1 MGGDVASDHRV
12 ADMTEQGSSM
22 TEPVAAKE
30 LTPEQ
35 ALNVLIQAAY
45 QFKGTRQD
53 HVLID
58 QAAQLLAAH
67 LQPANGQSPKRRA
80 TPKP

>member
-12 ADMTEQGSSM
+12 ADMTD
-22 TEPVAAKE
+22 TAKE
-30 LTPEQ
+30 MTPEQ
-35 ALNVLIQAAY
+35 ALNVLLQAAY

-67 LQPANGQSPKRRA
+67 LQPANGQSPKRKA